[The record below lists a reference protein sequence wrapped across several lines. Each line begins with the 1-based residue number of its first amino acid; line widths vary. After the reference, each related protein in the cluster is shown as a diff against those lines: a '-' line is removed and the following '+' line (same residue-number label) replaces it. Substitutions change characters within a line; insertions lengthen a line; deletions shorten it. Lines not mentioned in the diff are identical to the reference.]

1 MLDTAQ
7 QAQEKTAQDLKQA
20 AATLSNPMMLEH
32 SVNTETKEE
41 SEATQDTMIALTD
54 IVIKGTTETQD
65 MMEDLTGKGPGQ
77 VILSTGGMRNRGDTR
92 SRGGERMS

>member
-41 SEATQDTMIALTD
+41 SEATQGTMIALTD

-65 MMEDLTGKGPGQ
+65 MMEGLTGKGPDQ
-77 VILSTGGMRNRGDTR
+77 VILSTGGMRNRGDMR
-92 SRGGERMS
+92 SRGGGRMS